1 MLIVVKHNTAV
12 SIADRIELRFSF
24 KRFIFVKLFVLL
36 VSMWSYLSYICKDN
50 SELLLMLDVNVW
62 QSYRNIFEKPICRN
76 QYLDNNFYIC
86 LNSWG
91 AASNM
96 YPRFSKDK
104 RISLSKHWLRLSI
117 VYKYLFWSTY
127 LNDTT
132 RRNNRKGSI
141 CHDERVAYGPF
152 QLSYTSFQS
161 TSPFPISS
169 SSMARVDD
177 SEIFFV
183 LLQADLHDLNGVQ
196 TLANQTWKP

>member
-1 MLIVVKHNTAV
+1 MIQPDET
-12 SIADRIELRFSF
+12 IE
-24 KRFIFVKLFVLL
+24 
-36 VSMWSYLSYICKDN
+36 
-50 SELLLMLDVNVW
+50 
-62 QSYRNIFEKPICRN
+62 
-76 QYLDNNFYIC
+76 
-86 LNSWG
+86 
-91 AASNM
+91 
-96 YPRFSKDK
+96 
-104 RISLSKHWLRLSI
+104 
-117 VYKYLFWSTY
+117 
-127 LNDTT
+127 
-132 RRNNRKGSI
+132 KGSI